1 MKYADIVELDKHFDP
16 VFKLADG
23 DKSAAWATFIPTVE
37 PFEDLLRKAIDAF
50 ESQEPKAQRPV
61 WVQGTYGTGKSHAA
75 SVISHLLDDDID
87 GLDSFL
93 ARMKPELA
101 ARVRSFRETQHV
113 APVYLYGSG
122 APLVHSARTF
132 DLAVQMAVKSGLKA
146 LGLQVDV
153 PSDFDRFVELI
164 ENNPFR
170 MDWDAMIRQSSQLR
184 VYAPGGVKELLRRLK
199 AQDREA
205 LEALE
210 DYFAESGNAYLG
222 ATSLTTWLK
231 QVLDSSLTDGAGYT
245 AVMIYWDEFTSVL
258 ELTRARD
265 IAAAL
270 QKLAEFCQAEPR
282 LKLVIISH
290 RKPGQFALD
299 TDEQRKIDDRFKM
312 VDYLMT
318 DVTVYKILSAAILRK
333 DPPAYAALVSQAYSG
348 HGELDALVD
357 RLDAGGASNMRDDIR
372 GLFPI
377 HPYTA
382 YLATL
387 ISHHIGS
394 SDRSIFMFL
403 HDGEKG
409 FKKFIADNP
418 DGGQQWLTAD
428 ILWDYFA
435 PTLATD
441 EADEFLAVNTVFNQR
456 RAIVEARGKNSAMA
470 FKSMLLLNFLH
481 AYLGHSDGL
490 ETSLVAPTCDNCE
503 AMYAG
508 TGLQGHA
515 EEELRFLEEQGALH
529 KMGSEYLVMYGATL
543 PEDEV
548 RTEVERLVASYI
560 ENITSVLDG
569 EKKYELVGK
578 YCGTS
583 VLREVR
589 VNFFHGGPHAT
600 VFHRKAVDQLGF
612 SDTRS
617 LHVAVVVYAQDDDL
631 VGAAEQLTDY
641 SRRATATDP
650 ALIILE
656 ALSPIGSKKLQ
667 ELARHRGHAAVAER
681 HSLANVKTNYDKMAN
696 EIAVSWAAQLGNTS
710 QYNIYMGGT
719 ATSVGCTVLPA
730 ALQDCSEQIFKNG
743 FDDVQHV
750 PKTCWG
756 GGGNKIAERVLQ
768 AESLDDLVHELAGQQ
783 KQVLGIFKSSSG
795 SSYVID
801 QHLKQTEQAGQ
812 EPIGRLSQAVHEAL
826 EPMAQRVV
834 SFNLGDC
841 LQDLA
846 IAPYGLYENLL
857 HSAALAFALRPYV
870 NRFYDSNGRR
880 IAVLPMRDVVE
891 KLFRYWSGGKG
902 RDSLEVQFG
911 TETEEHLV
919 QILKSIFGLSDVG
932 TLMDARGQ
940 LRTWTDQR
948 RRPLWSVKYMS
959 VAPTVSSAVDALSA
973 LLQMTQA
980 DIGESQMQQLVE
992 ALDPVSAE
1000 LKLLLNENNLK
1011 TGFGEWLSQFIAP
1024 APTADSVEQMYGE
1037 LSQKMAGSPSV
1048 WSEDIAREKILD
1060 LVTPPPPPDKPASI
1074 AAAKVS
1080 EVLDLAPSQDLAM
1093 VQLTGR
1099 ETVRSRKYPLFA
1111 AALSASTPALH
1122 AAVESIHEFLEA
1134 ASVDQVDVDRLVKT
1148 IEEAGADQ
1156 VRHAMAPEMV
1166 GSAFGKW
1173 AAKNL
1178 GVDQSPETTAAA
1190 YQSLLIETSDPSMC
1204 GEAEACTAL
1213 RNCPPDIPAP
1223 EDFKEKI
1230 RKRVLSR
1237 PVAEVQKLLVQMADS
1252 TPNGWSTLGQ
1262 LLGEEQD
1269 GQAHN

>member
-37 PFEDLLRKAIDAF
+37 PFEDLLRKTIDAF

-75 SVISHLLDDDID
+75 SVISHLLDDGIGD
-87 GLDSFL
+87 LDSFL
-93 ARMKPELA
+93 GRMKPELA
-101 ARVRSFRETQHV
+101 ARVRSFRETQRV

-132 DLAVQMAVKSGLKA
+132 DLAVQIAVKSGLKA
-146 LGLQVDV
+146 LGLRVGV
-153 PSDFDRFVELI
+153 PSDFDRFVDLI
-164 ENNPFR
+164 ESNPFR
-170 MDWDAMIRQSSQLR
+170 MDWDSMIRESSQLR
-184 VYAPGGVKELLRRLK
+184 VYAPSGAKELLRRLR
-199 AQDREA
+199 AQDREV

-210 DYFAESGNAYLG
+210 DYFAETGNAYLG
-222 ATSLTTWLK
+222 TTSLTTWLK
-231 QVLDSSLTDGAGYT
+231 EVLDNSLGGSSDYT
-245 AVMIYWDEFTSVL
+245 GVMIYWDEFTSVL

-312 VDYLMT
+312 VDYQMT
-318 DVTVYKILSAAILRK
+318 DVTVYKILSAAIHRK
-333 DPPAYAALVSQAYSG
+333 DLPVYAALVSEAYSI
-348 HGELDALVD
+348 HGELDSLVD
-357 RLDAGGASNMRDDIR
+357 RLDAGGAANMRDDIR

-418 DGGQQWLTAD
+418 DGGQRWLTAD
-428 ILWDYFA
+428 TLWDYFA

-441 EADEFLAVNTVFNQR
+441 EADEFLAVSTAFNQR
-456 RAIVEARGKNSAMA
+456 QAIVEARGRNCTMA

-481 AYLGHSDGL
+481 AYLGHSDSL

-508 TGLQGHA
+508 TSLQGHA
-515 EEELRFLEEQGALH
+515 AEELAFLEEQGVLH
-529 KMGSEYLVMYGATL
+529 KMGPEYLVMYGATL

-548 RTEVERLVASYI
+548 RKEVDRLAGTYI
-560 ENITSVLDG
+560 DNITSVLDG
-569 EKKYELVGK
+569 GKKDELVGK

-583 VLREVR
+583 VLRDVR

-600 VFHRKAVDQLGF
+600 AFHRKAVDQLGF
-612 SDTRS
+612 SDSTS
-617 LHVAVVVYAQDDDL
+617 LHVAVVLYAQDDDL

-641 SRRATATDP
+641 SRRAMTTDP
-650 ALIILE
+650 ALVILE
-656 ALSPIGSKKLQ
+656 ALLPIGSKKLQ
-667 ELARHRGHAAVAER
+667 ELASHRGHAAVAER
-681 HSLANVKTNYDKMAN
+681 HALANVKADYEKMAN
-696 EIAVSWAAQLGNTS
+696 SIAANWAAQLGNSS
-710 QYNIYMGGT
+710 QYNIYVKGR

-743 FDDVQHV
+743 FDDVHHI

-795 SSYVID
+795 SSYVVD

-812 EPIGRLSQAVHEAL
+812 EPIGRLSRTVHEAL
-826 EPMAQRVV
+826 EPMTKRVA

-880 IAVLPMRDVVE
+880 IAVLPMRDMVE

-973 LLQMTQA
+973 LLRMTQT
-980 DIGESQMQQLVE
+980 DIGESQMQRLVE
-992 ALDPVSAE
+992 ELDPVSAE
-1000 LKLLLNENNLK
+1000 LKLLLNENKLK
-1011 TGFGEWLSQFIAP
+1011 TGFEQWLSQFITP
-1024 APTADSVEQMYGE
+1024 APTADSAEQIYGE

-1048 WSEDIAREKILD
+1048 WSEEAAHEKILAV
-1060 LVTPPPPPDKPASI
+1060 LTPPVPPDTTASVT
-1074 AAAKVS
+1074 AAMVT
-1080 EVLDLAPSQDLAM
+1080 EILGLTPSQDLAM
-1093 VQLTGR
+1093 VQLAAR
-1099 ETVRSRKYPLFA
+1099 EVTRARKYPLFS
-1111 AALSASTPALH
+1111 AALSASTPAQQT
-1122 AAVESIHEFLEA
+1122 AIESIRGFLQA
-1134 ASVDQVDVDRLVKT
+1134 PSVDRVDVDSLLKT
-1148 IEEAGADQ
+1148 IEDAGVKQ
-1156 VRHAMAPEMV
+1156 VRDAVAPEV
-1166 GSAFGKW
+1166 LELAFGTW
-1173 AAKNL
+1173 VAHDLDVAL
-1178 GVDQSPETTAAA
+1178 SPKTTAAA
-1190 YQSLLIETSDPSMC
+1190 YQSLLMGTSEPSMC
-1204 GEAEACTAL
+1204 KAEEARTAL
-1213 RNCPPDIPAP
+1213 RECPPDIPPP
-1223 EDFKEKI
+1223 EDFKE
-1230 RKRVLSR
+1230 RVRQSVMRR
-1237 PVAEVQKLLVQMADS
+1237 PASEAQKLLVQMADS

>member
-1 MKYADIVELDKHFDP
+1 MKYGDIVELDKHFDP

-37 PFEDLLRKAIDAF
+37 PFEDLLRKVIDAF

-101 ARVRSFRETQHV
+101 ARVRSFRETQRV

-132 DLAVQMAVKSGLKA
+132 DLAVQMAVKTGLKA
-146 LGLQVDV
+146 LGLRVDV

-164 ENNPFR
+164 ENNPFK

-184 VYAPGGVKELLRRLK
+184 VYAPGGAKELLRRLK
-199 AQDREA
+199 EQDREA

-222 ATSLTTWLK
+222 VTSLTTWLK
-231 QVLDSSLTDGAGYT
+231 QVLDSSLADGAGYT

-258 ELTRARD
+258 ELTRAQD

-290 RKPGQFALD
+290 RKPGQFTLD

-333 DPPAYAALVSQAYSG
+333 DLPAYAALVSQAYSS

-357 RLDAGGASNMRDDIR
+357 RLDAGGAANMRDDIR

-409 FKKFIADNP
+409 FKKFIEDNP
-418 DGGQQWLTAD
+418 DDGQQWLTVDA
-428 ILWDYFA
+428 LWDYFA

-441 EADEFLAVNTVFNQR
+441 EADEFLAVSTVFSQR
-456 RAIVEARGKNSAMA
+456 RSVVEARGRNCAMA

-481 AYLGHSDGL
+481 AYLGHSDSL

-508 TGLQGHA
+508 TDLQGHA
-515 EEELRFLEEQGALH
+515 AEELGFLEEQGALH

-548 RTEVERLVASYI
+548 RTEIDRLAASYI
-560 ENITSVLDG
+560 DNITSVLDG

-583 VLREVR
+583 VLREVH
-589 VNFFHGGPHAT
+589 VNFFHGGPHAIA
-600 VFHRKAVDQLGF
+600 FHRKAVDQLGF
-612 SDTRS
+612 YDSTS
-617 LHVAVVVYAQDDDL
+617 LHVAVVLYAQDQDL
-631 VGAAEQLTDY
+631 AGATDQLMDY

-656 ALSPIGSKKLQ
+656 ALSPVGSKKLQ
-667 ELARHRGHAAVAER
+667 ELASHRGHAAVAER
-681 HSLANVKTNYDKMAN
+681 HSLANVKTDYDKMAN
-696 EIAVSWAAQLGNTS
+696 AVAVGWMAQLGNSS
-710 QYNIYMGGT
+710 QYNIYMRGT
-719 ATSVGCTVLPA
+719 ATSVGCSVLPA
-730 ALQDCSEQIFKNG
+730 ALQDCAKQIFKNG
-743 FDDVQHV
+743 FDDVQHI

-801 QHLKQTEQAGQ
+801 QHLEQTEQAGQ
-812 EPIGRLSQAVHEAL
+812 EPIGRLSQAVHAAL

-846 IAPYGLYENLL
+846 TAPYGLYENLL

-880 IAVLPMRDVVE
+880 IAVLPMRDIVE
-891 KLFRYWSGGKG
+891 KLFKYWSGSKG
-902 RDSLEVQFG
+902 HDSLEVQFG

-959 VAPTVSSAVDALSA
+959 VAPAVSSAVDALSA

-980 DIGESQMQQLVE
+980 DIGESQMQELVQ

-1000 LKLLLNENNLK
+1000 LRLVLDEGSLQH
-1011 TGFGEWLSQFIAP
+1011 GFEQWLSQFMP
-1024 APTADSVEQMYGE
+1024 TAPTADSAEQLYGE
-1037 LSQKMAGSPSV
+1037 LSQRMAGSPSV
-1048 WSEDIAREKILD
+1048 WSEDVAREKILEV
-1060 LVTPPPPPDKPASI
+1060 LTPPAPPVTPASV
-1074 AAAKVS
+1074 AAAKIS
-1080 EVLDLAPSQDLAM
+1080 EILGVAPSQDLAM
-1093 VQLTGR
+1093 VQLAGR
-1099 ETVRSRKYPLFA
+1099 EVVRSHKYPLFA
-1111 AALSASTPALH
+1111 AALSTPIPALRV
-1122 AAVESIHEFLEA
+1122 AVESIQKFLQVP
-1134 ASVDQVDVDRLVKT
+1134 SVDQVDVVSLLKT
-1148 IEEAGADQ
+1148 IEEAGTEH
-1156 VRHAMAPEMV
+1156 VRHAIAPEMLE
-1166 GSAFGKW
+1166 SAFGKW
-1173 AAKNL
+1173 VARDL
-1178 GVDQSPETTAAA
+1178 DVDQSPRGTLAA
-1190 YQSLLIETSDPSMC
+1190 YQSLLVGTSEPSMC
-1204 GEAEACTAL
+1204 EEEEARRAL
-1213 RNCPPDIPAP
+1213 QNCPPDIALP
-1223 EDFKEKI
+1223 EDFKE
-1230 RKRVLSR
+1230 RVRQSVMRR
-1237 PVAEVQKLLVQMADS
+1237 PASEAQKLLVQMADNL
-1252 TPNGWSTLGQ
+1252 PNGWATLGH
-1262 LLGEEQD
+1262 LVGEERD
-1269 GQAHN
+1269 GQAHS